1 MKLSITNSS
10 SRPKKLRIKI
20 EKIMCYEII
29 KDLFFPFVLSAFLAY
44 IAYQQLITNKN
55 KLKLD
60 LYNKRFEIYEDT
72 LKLYHELDEE
82 NGSTKE
88 TMRKFI
94 SSKEA
99 SKFLF
104 SNDPSIYNLLNE
116 IHNESFKINACK
128 KNSNNKTTN
137 DELYERMREASK
149 IINNNIPILHEKLE
163 TYLSFK

>member
-1 MKLSITNSS
+1 
-10 SRPKKLRIKI
+10 
-20 EKIMCYEII
+20 MCYEII

-94 SSKEA
+94 GSKEA

-104 SNDPSIYNLLNE
+104 SNDPSIYSLLNE
-116 IHNESFKINACK
+116 IHKESFKINACK
-128 KNSNNKTTN
+128 ENSNNKTAN
-137 DELYERMREASK
+137 DELYERMHEASK
-149 IINNNIPILHEKLE
+149 IINDNIPILHKKLE